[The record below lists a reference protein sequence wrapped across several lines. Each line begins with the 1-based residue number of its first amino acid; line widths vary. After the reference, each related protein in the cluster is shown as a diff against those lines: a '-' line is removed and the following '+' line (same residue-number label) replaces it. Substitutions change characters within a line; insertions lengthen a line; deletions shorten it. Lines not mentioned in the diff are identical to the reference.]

1 MIKNCGIVKRFCSF
15 FVNKLDKK
23 QKKYNIGTNS
33 NY

>member
-1 MIKNCGIVKRFCSF
+1 MVKNCGIVKRFCSF

-23 QKKYNIGTNS
+23 IKKCKINTNS